1 MDRVAVQGYRGSFH
15 DLAVD
20 KLYGKKP
27 KETVYCKTIIDVFE
41 SLESGRSD
49 YALVAIGNNRYGD
62 INHVYDILVNNH
74 ISSNNERYYIV
85 AETYINISHN
95 LLGIKGAKIPE
106 IRTIYSQAPA
116 IVQCFGFIHARLRN
130 SIAVEQDDTALSAKL
145 VSEIKS
151 DSAAAIAS
159 KEAADI
165 FGLEILAENIQDDV
179 NNISR
184 FILISLDKPLE
195 YKGATKTSILLS
207 TSHRNGDLTKALML
221 IADEGINLSYL
232 QSIPIPNRP
241 FEYRFYLDIDAG
253 LDDGKVQKIIDGFE
267 KYNYAHEI
275 LGSYKRAA
283 LPKLKDPHKRVKSW

>member
-1 MDRVAVQGYRGSFH
+1 MDRIAIQGYKGSFH
-15 DLAVD
+15 DLAVE
-20 KLYGKKP
+20 KLYGKKA

-49 YALVAIGNNRYGD
+49 FALVAIGNNRYGD

-74 ISSNNERYYIV
+74 ISANNERYYIV
-85 AETYINISHN
+85 AETYINVSHN
-95 LLGIKGAKIPE
+95 LLGIKGTKIPD

-130 SIAVEQDDTALSAKL
+130 AIAVEQDDTALSAKL
-145 VSEIKS
+145 VSELKS
-151 DSAAAIAS
+151 DTAAAIGS
-159 KEAADI
+159 REAAKI
-165 FGLEILAENIQDDV
+165 FDLEVLAENIQDDV

-184 FILISLDKPLE
+184 FILISLDKPTN

-207 TSHRNGDLTKALML
+207 TSHKNGDLTKALNL
-221 IADEGINLSYL
+221 IAEQDINLSYL

-253 LDDGKVQKIIDGFE
+253 LEDEKLQKILEGFRKFSYSNE
-267 KYNYAHEI
+267 V
-275 LGSYKRAA
+275 LGSYKRAPV
-283 LPKLKDPHKRVKSW
+283 PKLKDPQKRVKSW